1 MKEIKKLQVK
11 FIVSSMAMVTLVI
24 VLAFFAILLFT
35 EKKQERSHSLVLD
48 QAIAQELPPPIF
60 TGDGDMRIP
69 YFMIFVDEGRHVFL
83 MDGSYN
89 SFPDTGF
96 LEELADASLSGGG
109 EYGRISD
116 YGLRYLKKT
125 IDGGWLIAYVDT
137 TRADA
142 MTSDMMKTLLGI
154 GAIIWICFFLLSCLL
169 SKWMICPIRDS
180 LQREKKFVADASHEL
195 KTPLTI
201 IMTNA
206 ELLTGKME
214 TERGNNPC
222 RFTDEERWIGNIRQ
236 EAGQMKKLVDDML
249 LLARSEL
256 KNVREKKTKVNF
268 SNVAIES
275 VLTFES
281 VFYQMNKELTS
292 SIEENI
298 YVKGDEKQLSQLLRI
313 FLDNAAKY
321 TPEGGKVRVTL
332 DHKSR
337 GRVKLSVRNTG
348 EEIPENKRKEIFR
361 RFYRMDEARSG
372 MGICEGSGREKGSC
386 EKGGSGGGGYGMSG
400 YGLGLSI
407 ARNIADCHQAEIYV
421 DSRDGENC
429 FSFIMK
435 IMRDKMET
443 EDKQEKGT

>member
-1 MKEIKKLQVK
+1 MKEIKKLQYK
-11 FIVSSMAMVTLVI
+11 FVASSMVMVTLVI
-24 VLAFFAILLFT
+24 ILAFFAILFFT
-35 EKKQERSHSLVLD
+35 EKKQERNHSSVLD
-48 QAIAQELPPPIF
+48 RAIARELPPPIF
-60 TGDGDMRIP
+60 AGDGDMRIP

-89 SFPDTGF
+89 SFPDNGF
-96 LEELADASLSGGG
+96 LEELANASLSGAG

-137 TRADA
+137 TRDDA
-142 MTSDMMKTLLGI
+142 MTSDITKTLAGI
-154 GAIIWICFFLLSCLL
+154 GTFIWLIFFLLSCVL
-169 SKWMICPIRDS
+169 SKWMTGPIRES

-206 ELLTGKME
+206 ELLTGKKE
-214 TERGNNPC
+214 AEQINTAHRYS
-222 RFTDEERWIGNIRQ
+222 DEDRWLGNIRQ

-249 LLARSEL
+249 LLARSEPE
-256 KNVREKKTKVNF
+256 NVRLKKTVVNF
-268 SNVAIES
+268 SNVVIEN

-298 YVKGDEKQLSQLLRI
+298 CVKGDEKQLGQMLRI

-332 DHKSR
+332 DKTDR

-348 EEIPENKRKEIFR
+348 EEIPKEKQMEIFR

-372 MGICEGSGREKGSC
+372 QN
-386 EKGGSGGGGYGMSG
+386 G

-407 ARNIADCHQAEIYV
+407 AQNIAACHLAVIQVE
-421 DSRDGENC
+421 SHGGENC
-429 FSFIMK
+429 FTITIK
-435 IMRDKMET
+435 TVKDGKEIT
-443 EDKQEKGT
+443 